1 MTRRG
6 LLCAALLL
14 AGGCGL
20 FQTGAVTQ
28 NANPLG
34 VDVRARQCAHLGQV
48 TIEQLREMSASPAV
62 QSGFIVQNSSPLF
75 VGSRADQM
83 ATLSQRTSR
92 IQVQIVG
99 YPPRATPPA
108 APADG
113 GVARPTGGDEPRGN
127 EPRGSGP

>member
-1 MTRRG
+1 MRRG
-6 LLCAALLL
+6 WLCGAFVL

-48 TIEQLREMSASPAV
+48 TIEQLREMSTSPAV

-99 YPPRATPPA
+99 YPRRATRPA

-113 GVARPTGGDEPRGN
+113 GVNPPPGGGEPPGHAQRGN
-127 EPRGSGP
+127 EQ